1 VSAPETEDERFVPIR
16 DARPEDVPWPVM
28 SWPPPPDVRLA
39 GRLVEVV
46 PAVTQ
51 RDAEKLFRALDD
63 DRVWQHFAGR
73 PRRPQAVAERLEQRR
88 AAGALPW
95 IVRLRTGYAGLAA
108 GAVVGISSYLDV
120 SVGDARLE
128 IGGTAYAPG
137 VWGTAVNPDTK
148 LALLTHAFEVLGA
161 GRVQLKT
168 DVRNTRSQQAI
179 ARLGAR
185 YEGTLRRYQRRA
197 DATVRDTVLFS
208 IVTEDWPTVR
218 AALEHRLT
226 AALGSAAIPRR

>member
-1 VSAPETEDERFVPIR
+1 MSAPETEDEQFVPMR

-28 SWPPPPDVRLA
+28 TWRPPPDVRLL

-46 PAVTQ
+46 PAVPQ
-51 RDAEKLFRALDD
+51 RDAEELFKALDD
-63 DRVWQHFAGR
+63 DRVWQHLAGR
-73 PRRPQAVAERLEQRR
+73 PRSPQAVAERLKQRR
-88 AAGALPW
+88 AAGAFPW
-95 IVRLRTGYAGLAA
+95 IVRLRNGYAGLPA
-108 GAVVGISSYLDV
+108 GTAVGTSTYLDV

-148 LALLTHAFEVLGA
+148 LALLIHAFEVLGA

-185 YEGTLRRYQRRA
+185 YEATLRRYQRRA

-208 IVTEDWPTVR
+208 IVNEDWPTVR
-218 AALEHRLT
+218 ATLEHRLT
-226 AALGSAAIPRR
+226 AALEPQQSR

>member
-1 VSAPETEDERFVPIR
+1 
-16 DARPEDVPWPVM
+16 M
-28 SWPPPPDVRLA
+28 
-39 GRLVEVV
+39 
-46 PAVTQ
+46 
-51 RDAEKLFRALDD
+51 
-63 DRVWQHFAGR
+63 WQHLAGR
-73 PRRPQAVAERLEQRR
+73 PRSPQAVAERLKQRR
-88 AAGALPW
+88 AAGAFPW
-95 IVRLRTGYAGLAA
+95 IVRLRNGYAGLPA
-108 GAVVGISSYLDV
+108 GTVVGTSTYLDV

-148 LALLTHAFEVLGA
+148 HALLTHAFEVLGA
-161 GRVQLKT
+161 GRVQLVT

-179 ARLGAR
+179 ARLGGR

-226 AALGSAAIPRR
+226 DALKHQQSR

>member
-1 VSAPETEDERFVPIR
+1 VSAPETEDEQFVPMR

-28 SWPPPPDVRLA
+28 TWPPPPDVRLL

-46 PAVTQ
+46 PAVPQ
-51 RDAEKLFRALDD
+51 RDAEELFKALDD
-63 DRVWQHFAGR
+63 DRVWQHLAGR
-73 PRRPQAVAERLEQRR
+73 PRSPQAVAERLKQRR
-88 AAGALPW
+88 AAGAFPW
-95 IVRLRTGYAGLAA
+95 IVRLRNGYAGLPA
-108 GAVVGISSYLDV
+108 GTAVGTSTYLDV

-148 LALLTHAFEVLGA
+148 LALLIHAFEVLGA

-185 YEGTLRRYQRRA
+185 YEATLRRYQRRA

-208 IVTEDWPTVR
+208 IVNEDWPTVR
-218 AALEHRLT
+218 ATLEHRLT
-226 AALGSAAIPRR
+226 AALEPQQSR